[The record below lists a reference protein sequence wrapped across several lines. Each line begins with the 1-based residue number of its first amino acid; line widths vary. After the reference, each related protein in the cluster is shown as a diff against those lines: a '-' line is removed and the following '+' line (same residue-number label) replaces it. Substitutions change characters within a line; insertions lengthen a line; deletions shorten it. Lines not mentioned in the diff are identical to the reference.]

1 MEPKKPR
8 ERPEAKIQ
16 AEIKAR
22 LESFGWFVRETHGNA
37 YQSGFPDLYATH
49 PRFGQRWIEVKNSVQ
64 YHFTPAQ
71 IQCFTT
77 WSGHGIK
84 IWVLCSA
91 QESEIKKLFG
101 PANWHEYLPVNKV
114 ITRNRK

>member
-22 LESFGWFVRETHGNA
+22 LESLGWFVRETHGNA

-71 IQCFTT
+71 IKCFTT

-84 IWVLCSA
+84 IWVLSSA
-91 QESEIKKLFG
+91 EDSELKKLFA

-114 ITRNRK
+114 ITRTRK